1 MSRHGWKVGTFILVW
16 FAFILVGIAVAV
28 VPNGALAV
36 AQETPDWREAWEVQP
51 DFDIS
56 IDAEGFEFPSS
67 IAFVPNPGTSPK
79 DPLYYVTELRGRV
92 KVITNDRSVLTFATI
107 SYNLQPTSELPAI
120 SGEVGMAGVCL
131 APKQG
136 YVFVTLAYRD
146 SDNILRNNI
155 VRFDSEP
162 EKFSVAP
169 ASQVDFTDVF
179 LPYRSVESHQIGP
192 CQVRDDLLYVSVA
205 DGRQA
210 EESQKLGS
218 LLGKILRLT
227 LDGKPVSTNPFYQD
241 ESILNA
247 RNYVWAMGLRNPFGL
262 KLVGDRMFVADNG
275 IVNDRF
281 LQIRKGA
288 NYLWNGSDA
297 SIGLNA
303 EAVFIPGAGVG
314 QIDYYDGI
322 SGIFPSRFDGSFFIA
337 ITGGSKVK
345 DRIPRIAVLPY
356 DLRQSVLLRAPS
368 PLLQSRGGRQ
378 IIAGIALGPD
388 GLYFAPMF
396 PNNEGI
402 TAILKVKHDTAS
414 DYPFVIDYTGANP
427 IRLMRDHG
435 CLACH
440 TVDGTG
446 RGTTGPV
453 LDRGVLVPRVMAR
466 LNSDEY
472 AQAVIKVD
480 QLNQEPFGSFR
491 EARRKVKQAQGL
503 EQVRLWLE
511 YRIQEPRFDDAD
523 AEMPNL
529 GIPKDVA
536 ARIAAYLGR
545 EEKEKAVVKPDGFF
559 KKATKKVK
567 GIAPRPTRKNAQKYG
582 LVLAGLGFVAGGII
596 SLLGYRLLIRLRE
609 TNRGRDS
616 S

>member
-1 MSRHGWKVGTFILVW
+1 
-16 FAFILVGIAVAV
+16 
-28 VPNGALAV
+28 
-36 AQETPDWREAWEVQP
+36 
-51 DFDIS
+51 
-56 IDAEGFEFPSS
+56 
-67 IAFVPNPGTSPK
+67 
-79 DPLYYVTELRGRV
+79 
-92 KVITNDRSVLTFATI
+92 
-107 SYNLQPTSELPAI
+107 
-120 SGEVGMAGVCL
+120 
-131 APKQG
+131 
-136 YVFVTLAYRD
+136 
-146 SDNILRNNI
+146 
-155 VRFDSEP
+155 
-162 EKFSVAP
+162 
-169 ASQVDFTDVF
+169 
-179 LPYRSVESHQIGP
+179 
-192 CQVRDDLLYVSVA
+192 
-205 DGRQA
+205 
-210 EESQKLGS
+210 
-218 LLGKILRLT
+218 
-227 LDGKPVSTNPFYQD
+227 
-241 ESILNA
+241 
-247 RNYVWAMGLRNPFGL
+247 MGLRNPFGL

-314 QIDYYDGI
+314 QIDYYDGT
-322 SGIFPSRFDGSFFIA
+322 SGIFPSRFDGSFFVA

-345 DRIPRIAVLPY
+345 DGIPRIAVLPY
-356 DLRQSVLLRAPS
+356 DLRQGVLLRAPS
-368 PLLQSRGGRQ
+368 ALLQRKLKGRAQ
-378 IIAGIALGPD
+378 IVAGIALGPD

-523 AEMPNL
+523 ATMPNL

-559 KKATKKVK
+559 EKTIKKVK

-582 LVLAGLGFVAGGII
+582 LVLTGLGFVAGGII